1 MESFEAIEAL
11 GALAHESRLD
21 IFRLLVRRG
30 PEGLAVSQIAES
42 VKIPAAT
49 MSFHLSHLQRAGL
62 ITSKRQSRQI
72 IYSANYPLMKGLLG
86 FLTENCCKDAS
97 QDECCI
103 DLEADSQCPS

>member
-11 GALAHESRLD
+11 GALAHETRLD

-30 PEGLAVSQIAES
+30 PEGLAVNQITET

-49 MSFHLSHLQRAGL
+49 MSFHLSHMQRSGL

-72 IYSANYPLMKGLLG
+72 IYSANYGLMKDLVG
-86 FLTENCCKDAS
+86 FLTENCCQEAS
-97 QDECCI
+97 SSTCCDDE
-103 DLEADSQCPS
+103 EATQC